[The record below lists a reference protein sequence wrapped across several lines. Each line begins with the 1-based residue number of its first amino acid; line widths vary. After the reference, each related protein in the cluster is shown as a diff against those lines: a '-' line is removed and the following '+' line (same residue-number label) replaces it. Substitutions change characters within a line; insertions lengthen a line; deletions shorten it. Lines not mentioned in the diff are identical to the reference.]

1 MVEPPFLCPSSETNM
16 NRKQIIRID
25 AMVFGF
31 LVFWL
36 GAGCQPAKT
45 PPAAPPPPAVTVA
58 RPGSALVQN
67 YNEYNGYLDAVEMV
81 EIRARVKGYLD
92 EVLFKEGDEIKAGD
106 KLYII
111 DPREYASAVA
121 RSKSDIARAEA
132 DMANARAQI
141 KLAKSEFDRLR
152 KLAESGTI
160 STNEIERAEATLAAN
175 NAQLDV
181 AVANKGSAEAA
192 LRSSELQLSYTDIR
206 APISGQISRT
216 LVTRGNLVGQ
226 TDSTLLTTI
235 VSIEPLFVYFD
246 VPERDLIEYQRTLKS
261 MTPAAKAAASARVE
275 VGVATE
281 AGYPHVGE
289 IDFQENRVNTGTGTV
304 RIRGRIPNP
313 LDPATKIR
321 LLYPGL
327 FSRVRVPAGSPQTRF
342 VLPEDALMTG
352 QEGRFV
358 YVVGPDN
365 VVAKRTVTV
374 GPVVWR
380 ANLSSADVSLG
391 WNLAPFK
398 PGPDGKTPLPYS
410 ARSIVSIESG
420 LKEQDLVIVNG
431 LQRSRP
437 GAPVTPD
444 EWQLRPPVTGT
455 PSKQ

>member
-1 MVEPPFLCPSSETNM
+1 M
-16 NRKQIIRID
+16 NCKHR
-25 AMVFGF
+25 FGIAT
-31 LVFWL
+31 LGMGIVVSL
-36 GAGCQPAKT
+36 IGAGCQPAKA
-45 PPAAPPPPAVTVA
+45 PLAPPPPPVVTVA

-106 KLYII
+106 KLYTI
-111 DPREYASAVA
+111 DPREFASAVA
-121 RSKSDIARAEA
+121 KSKSDIARAEA

-141 KLAKSEFDRLR
+141 KLAKSEHDRLS
-152 KLAESGTI
+152 KLAESGSI
-160 STNEIERAEATLAAN
+160 SATEVERAEATLAAN

-181 AVANKGSAEAA
+181 AVANKRSAEAA

-206 APISGQISRT
+206 APISGRISRT
-216 LVTRGNLVGQ
+216 MVTRGNLVGQ

-235 VSIEPLFVYFD
+235 VSVEPLFVYFD
-246 VPERDLIEYQRTLKS
+246 VPERDLIEYQRTLMYAAS
-261 MTPAAKAAASARVE
+261 ATPPPTSARVE

-281 AGYPHVGE
+281 IGYPHVGQ
-289 IDFQENRVNTGTGTV
+289 IDFRENRVNTGTGTV

-313 LDPATKIR
+313 LVPPDKAR

-327 FSRVRVPAGSPQTRF
+327 FSRVRVPAGPPQTRL

-365 VVAKRTVTV
+365 MVAKRTVTV

-380 ANLSSADVSLG
+380 VTSNSTDVVQG
-391 WNLAPFK
+391 WNLAPVK
-398 PGPDGKTPLPYS
+398 PSADGKTPPAS
-410 ARSIVSIESG
+410 SVRSIVSVESG
-420 LKEQDLVIVNG
+420 LKDNDLVIVNG

-437 GAPVTPD
+437 GAAVTPE
-444 EWQLRPPVTGT
+444 EWQLRPPVIGT
-455 PSKQ
+455 TPK